1 MPGAPPRVGRR
12 GQWLLT
18 GVASEQ
24 GNLWSKRLVTTTPSC
39 EELEAAK
46 VAYPTAGMPVSQLS
60 RAAAFPKTAWKRQ
73 CTVSNEEKRVA
84 AIREWVKARSGR
96 EAEWVSNEVHPA
108 WDSGDRCFSEHR
120 LLEQYHL
127 QPCDGHCKF
136 RGERVG
142 AVKIMVPFVNAKGAI
157 DIQPSTTYRHSGVC
171 CGGSQPET
179 VVYLFH
185 STHAWAAL
193 VCLES
198 DKPTSTT
205 STTSTTDITDTPTAK
220 SDEPTAPNQTLRRL
234 AMGTRTVSGEIHIIC
249 TSHILTSLQLSMDEC
264 LKRHYVT
271 GELRAKIV
279 QLADIGKL
287 DAVS

>member
-1 MPGAPPRVGRR
+1 MAGAPPRVGRR

-24 GNLWSKRLVTTTPSC
+24 GNLWPKRLVATTPTC
-39 EELEAAK
+39 EELEAVKLAC
-46 VAYPTAGMPVSQLS
+46 PTAGMPVSHLS
-60 RAAAFPKTAWKRQ
+60 RAPAFPKTVWKRQ
-73 CTVSNEEKRVA
+73 CTVSSEEKRVA
-84 AIREWVKARSGR
+84 AIGEWIKARSGR
-96 EAEWVSNEVHPA
+96 EPEWVSNTVHPA

-127 QPCDGHCKF
+127 GPCDGYC
-136 RGERVG
+136 RERVG
-142 AVKIMVPFVNAKGAI
+142 ALKIMVPFVTAKGAI

-185 STHAWAAL
+185 STHSWAAV

-198 DKPTSTT
+198 DKTNPI
-205 STTSTTDITDTPTAK
+205 TSTTDTPTTK
-220 SDEPTAPNQTLRRL
+220 SDEPSAPNQTLRRL

-249 TSHILTSLQLSMDEC
+249 TSHILTFACAAVHGRVSEKTLCD
-264 LKRHYVT
+264 R
-271 GELRAKIV
+271 RA
-279 QLADIGKL
+279 AGKAG
-287 DAVS
+287 AVSRHR